1 MWWAIAASAA
11 SALSSANAAS
21 KQNKALARENIAQN
35 EAIIKA
41 NVANTIRTGYR
52 AGLLNMQRG
61 LSRRMAQQKGF
72 EQTKEAGAALGV
84 VTANQAA
91 SGTIGASADAVAQD
105 VRMKLGEAQAAQQD
119 ENELMEL
126 NFDTQLHELVQQ
138 GQDAVQSPAKLKL
151 QSSGDIRGNA
161 LLAGLTTFGSMYA
174 SSKFNLG
181 LGNSGSKFYTGHG
194 SSGTSSIPSSSTGF
208 NW

>member
-1 MWWAIAASAA
+1 MWWAIAAAAA
-11 SALSSANAAS
+11 SALSSANAAGQ
-21 KQNKALARENIAQN
+21 QNKALARENIAQN

-52 AGLLNMQRG
+52 TGLLNMQRG

-126 NFDTQLHELVQQ
+126 NFDTQLNELVQQ
-138 GQDAVQSPAKLKL
+138 GQDAVQSPVKLEL
-151 QSSGDIRGNA
+151 QSSSSIRNNA

-174 SSKFNLG
+174 GSKFNLG
-181 LGNSGSKFYTGHG
+181 LGNSGSQFYTGHG

>member
-1 MWWAIAASAA
+1 MWWAIAAAAA
-11 SALSSANAAS
+11 SALSSANAAGQ
-21 KQNKALARENIAQN
+21 QNKALARENIAQN

-52 AGLLNMQRG
+52 TGLLNMQRG

-126 NFDTQLHELVQQ
+126 NFDTQLNELVQQ
-138 GQDAVQSPAKLKL
+138 GQDAVQSPVKLEL
-151 QSSGDIRGNA
+151 QSSSNIRNNA

-174 SSKFNLG
+174 GSKFNLG
-181 LGNSGSKFYTGHG
+181 LGNSGSQFYTGHG

>member
-1 MWWAIAASAA
+1 MWWAIAAAAA

-21 KQNKALARENIAQN
+21 KQNKELARENIAQN

-72 EQTKEAGAALGV
+72 EQTKEAGAALGA

-138 GQDAVQSPAKLKL
+138 GQDAVQSPAKVKL

-174 SSKFNLG
+174 SGKFNLG